1 MVFLTLFV
9 IGVLCPVFKSTRII
23 GVIGSTFL
31 LLLYPIAF
39 ILLLVIG
46 CLGLFIQFKFSRRA
60 LNVYTQPKLPS

>member
-9 IGVLCPVFKSTRII
+9 IGVLCLVFKTTRII
-23 GVIGSTFL
+23 GVIGITFL

-46 CLGLFIQFKFSRRA
+46 CLCIFINYKLFRRNF
-60 LNVYTQPKLPS
+60 NVYTQSKLPA